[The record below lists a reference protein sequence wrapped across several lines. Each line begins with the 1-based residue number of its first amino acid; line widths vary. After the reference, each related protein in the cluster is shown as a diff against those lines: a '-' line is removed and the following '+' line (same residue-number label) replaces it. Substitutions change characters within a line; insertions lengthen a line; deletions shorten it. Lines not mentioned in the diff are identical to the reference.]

1 MNPNLNII
9 IMAGGLGKR
18 MNSKLPKV
26 LHCVKQ
32 KPMLVHVLEQ
42 SLLLNPK
49 HIFIVVGKYKDII
62 QNTLN
67 EYIDIT
73 NITFI
78 YQQEALGTG
87 HAIQCCVE
95 QLKNYQEKS
104 NTLILSGDV
113 PLLQYNT
120 LTNFLKNNSN
130 AILMTTI
137 LKNPTGYGRI
147 IEDNNIFYKI
157 IEEKD
162 CLPNEKLVEKVNC
175 GIYAFNTE
183 LLCKYIM
190 KINNNNAQKEYYLTD
205 IIQLIKSNEDIIVD
219 TFDIAK
225 EIQYQIMGVNTPQ
238 QLMELDTFIPQ

>member
-1 MNPNLNII
+1 MN
-9 IMAGGLGKR
+9 
-18 MNSKLPKV
+18 
-26 LHCVKQ
+26 
-32 KPMLVHVLEQ
+32 
-42 SLLLNPK
+42 
-49 HIFIVVGKYKDII
+49 
-62 QNTLN
+62 
-67 EYIDIT
+67 IDA
-73 NITFI
+73 N
-78 YQQEALGTG
+78 
-87 HAIQCCVE
+87 V
-95 QLKNYQEKS
+95 
-104 NTLILSGDV
+104 LILSGDV
-113 PLLQYNT
+113 PLIKTDT
-120 LTNFLKNNSN
+120 LKEMINELNY
-130 AILMTTI
+130 ARIMTTK
-137 LKNPTGYGRI
+137 LQDPHGYGRI